1 MRNGVRIMDT
11 APVFR
16 RIASRLSALLAVVA
30 LQSAIA
36 SDAMAQEA
44 VIDPPG
50 RVARLSYLE
59 GSVSLAPA
67 ESSDWAD
74 AVLNRPLTSG
84 DRLWLDRGARAEL
97 EMGPATLHL
106 DRGTAFG
113 LVQLDDSVM
122 LMSLTEGAAAIR
134 VRTLAERETVQVET
148 PNATVLLRR
157 PGEYHLEVDADADRT
172 TVRTR
177 SGEAEVRGGAK
188 AYLVRIN
195 EEGVFTG
202 LDDLSARIGRIG
214 PRTAFET
221 WAHDRAQ
228 REEDSVSSRYVSRD
242 VIGYRDLDDHG
253 QWLYEPAYGYVWRPW
268 YVAHG
273 WAPYRFGRWVWILPW
288 GWTWVDD
295 ARWGFAPFHYGRWAY
310 LRHNWCWVPGP
321 RHLRPVY
328 APAMVAWLGGA
339 PADRSYSFGRGIGWF
354 PLAPH
359 EVYVPGYRH
368 TPRYIRR
375 VNLSN
380 TVIADEAQLARTDTA
395 RDRHPDYRYRSDADA
410 VTVAQRER
418 FERGQPIRYQ
428 RLRVD
433 DRELREWRDSP
444 RPPAVTPD
452 PRSSDSQ
459 PRHAQA
465 PQDSVRAAPPRRATE
480 RAPGNT
486 RVATDAP
493 IRPSTRVT
501 PARDNSTASYA
512 PSGTSTTSQGRP
524 SVTERSSNGEA
535 RSSEAR
541 ERNTPRTPQSQPQSQ
556 GSRPSYQQ
564 Q

>member
-1 MRNGVRIMDT
+1 MDS

-16 RIASRLSALLAVVA
+16 RAAWRLSALLAIVA

-36 SDAMAQEA
+36 QDALAQEA

-59 GSVSLAPA
+59 GQVSLAPA
-67 ESSDWAD
+67 ESDDWAE

-84 DRLWLDRGARAEL
+84 DRLSLDRDARAEL
-97 EMGPATLHL
+97 EVGAATLHL
-106 DRGTAFG
+106 DRDTAFG
-113 LVQLDDSVM
+113 FVQLDDAVM
-122 LMSLTEGAAAIR
+122 QMSLTEGAAAIR

-157 PGEYHLEVDADADRT
+157 PGEYHLEVDANADRT

-177 SGEAEVRGGAK
+177 SGEAEVRGGTTS
-188 AYLVRIN
+188 YLVRTN
-195 EEGVFTG
+195 QEGVFTG
-202 LDDLSARIGRIG
+202 LDDLRAQIGRIA

-221 WAHDRAQ
+221 WVNDRAQ

-242 VIGYRDLDDHG
+242 VIGYGDLDDHG
-253 QWLYEPAYGYVWRPW
+253 QWLYEPAYGHVWRPW
-268 YVAHG
+268 YVAHD

-328 APAMVAWLGGA
+328 APALVAWLGGS
-339 PADRSYSFGRGIGWF
+339 PGDRTYTFGRGIGWF

-380 TVIADEAQLARTDTA
+380 TLIADDAQITRTSTA
-395 RDRHPDYRYRSDADA
+395 RAVQASYRYRSDADA
-410 VTVAQRER
+410 VTVAPQEQVESGR
-418 FERGQPIRYQ
+418 PIRYQ

-444 RPPAVTPD
+444 RPPAIVSD
-452 PRSSDSQ
+452 RERSDSR
-459 PRHAQA
+459 PPHAQTL
-465 PQDSVRAAPPRRATE
+465 QDSARVLPRGRVTE
-480 RAPGNT
+480 PEPRNT
-486 RVATDAP
+486 RLASEAV
-493 IRPSTRVT
+493 RPAGRVSSP
-501 PARDNSTASYA
+501 PAGNSTATHSQ
-512 PSGTSTTSQGRP
+512 PSTSTSSQSRP
-524 SVTERSSNGEA
+524 PPTERSSG
-535 RSSEAR
+535 SEAR
-541 ERNTPRTPQSQPQSQ
+541 GRESPRTEPSQPQSPP
-556 GSRPSYQQ
+556 GNRPSYQQ
-564 Q
+564 R